1 MTVDLKNF
9 WADSSAWLER
19 STDKLIQISKGRG
32 FESHSAHFLIEKTYL
47 IQNLGRTVADEREI
61 RSSRCQ

>member
-1 MTVDLKNF
+1 MTVGLKNF

-47 IQNLGRTVADEREI
+47 IQNLRTD
-61 RSSRCQ
+61 SG